1 VLGLN
6 FHVNN
11 EIKVFSRK
19 LRKQLKVFDNASLI
33 EVNSERDQFTVYGL
47 HLNSKGKDQLDKKIV
62 NTVKD
67 ILKKTK
73 VDPITMKWNEENV
86 MDREKNHI
94 PLANKNQS

>member
-33 EVNSERDQFTVYGL
+33 EVNSERDQFTGRGF
-47 HLNSKGKDQLDKKIV
+47 HLNSKGYPVSQ
-62 NTVKD
+62 
-67 ILKKTK
+67 
-73 VDPITMKWNEENV
+73 ENCEHCK
-86 MDREKNHI
+86 RYFKG
-94 PLANKNQS
+94 NKG

>member
-11 EIKVFSRK
+11 EIKVFNRK

-33 EVNSERDQFTVYGL
+33 EVNSERDQFTGHGL
-47 HLNSKGKDQLDKKIV
+47 HLNSKGTDQLAKKIV

-73 VDPITMKWNEENV
+73 G
-86 MDREKNHI
+86 
-94 PLANKNQS
+94 